1 MTTYL
6 ASVLASRNTKLPTFP
21 SDLPPSSP
29 SFLALLVFLS
39 FYTASLRACL
49 HGGGRPQMGEETC
62 GGLPHLSCNRDQIKM
77 RDYRNGWVTL
87 PKRVSSPTWGP
98 PPPCNQA
105 QTCSCVLQDFYD
117 FFFECKVADSSC
129 SQ

>member
-77 RDYRNGWVTL
+77 RDYRNGRVTL
-87 PKRVSSPTWGP
+87 PKRVSSPTWGLHLHVIRP
-98 PPPCNQA
+98 KL
-105 QTCSCVLQDFYD
+105 VLAFYKTFTI
-117 FFFECKVADSSC
+117 FFSNVK
-129 SQ
+129 

>member
-1 MTTYL
+1 MLGVTTYL

-77 RDYRNGWVTL
+77 RLYEQAGYPTKAVHLTYL
-87 PKRVSSPTWGP
+87 GSPT
-98 PPPCNQA
+98 
-105 QTCSCVLQDFYD
+105 SM
-117 FFFECKVADSSC
+117 
-129 SQ
+129 